1 MISKLFP
8 PAILTLAAL
17 ISPLD
22 SVSAVAS
29 ETKLALPNKV
39 IWAWQR
45 PENLQFIN
53 PNEFGVAY
61 LACRALLSENK
72 VIYHWR
78 NQSLHLPDKVVVV
91 PTIRIDVDTKNA
103 PKLSNEQI
111 ESLLKVIEQ
120 IAHRPGSA
128 EIQIDFDARVTEREF
143 YRKLLN
149 ALRQRTP
156 GVSISITA
164 LASWCLFDSWIKDLP
179 VDETIPMM
187 FSLGQ
192 ERAKILYYLKT
203 HKSFLF
209 EGCCKSLGIS
219 IEDAEVNGIMIP
231 LVKERKIPVRIFV
244 FSKTAWNEKKIE
256 SVRKLLGEP

>member
-1 MISKLFP
+1 MIPKCFSS
-8 PAILTLAAL
+8 AILAL
-17 ISPLD
+17 SALLSPLV
-22 SVSAVAS
+22 SISAVAS
-29 ETKLALPNKV
+29 ESKIALPNKV

-53 PNEFGVAY
+53 PQEFGVAY
-61 LACRALLSENK
+61 LACRALLTENK
-72 VIYHWR
+72 VVYHWR
-78 NQSLHLPDKVVVV
+78 NQSLRLPDKIAVA

-103 PKLSNEQI
+103 PKLNDEQI

-120 IAHRPGSA
+120 IAHRPGIA

-149 ALRQRTP
+149 ALRQRIPGTP
-156 GVSISITA
+156 ISITA

-192 ERAKILYYLKT
+192 EREKILYYFKT

-244 FSKTAWNEKKIE
+244 FSKTAWNEKKIQ
-256 SVRKLLGEP
+256 SVRNLLGEP